1 MLSRSDADQAIVI
14 LKDVSLDV
22 YCDVLP
28 RNNYDSLDTLGFADI
43 GGNDYRTSERKV
55 NISGT

>member
-1 MLSRSDADQAIVI
+1 MLSRSDADQAIEI
-14 LKDVSLDV
+14 FKDVSLDV

-28 RNNYDSLDTLGFADI
+28 RNNYDSLDTLGLADI
-43 GGNDYRTSERKV
+43 GGNDYRTSEQKL